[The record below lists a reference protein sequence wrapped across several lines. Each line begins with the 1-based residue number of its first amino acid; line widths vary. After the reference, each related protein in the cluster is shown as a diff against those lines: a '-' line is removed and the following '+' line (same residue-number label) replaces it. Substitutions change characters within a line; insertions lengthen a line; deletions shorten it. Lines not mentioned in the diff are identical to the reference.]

1 MAVSNRESTLEVVSS
16 PSHRYSDLEPA
27 SQTTLY
33 PHDGLHPWNPPAI
46 EPKDISERG
55 QICGI
60 KKTTFW
66 ILVAAAVVILAA
78 AGLGAGLGVGLSQ
91 NSNEGSQDPV
101 TTTIIRSATAAPTPT
116 TTATPT
122 LSETSITASRGTIND
137 ETVILYRDC
146 PSSNNTLYSIEIDT
160 TTYQFRK
167 ECNAHVVHEGQYPNL
182 VRQVAASLNDCMN
195 LCAMYNYLNT
205 TTDTDLDFACS
216 AVCWRNGFEGN
227 DWPGVCF
234 GYPGLDQESEVPG
247 GFLIEPDT
255 LCDSAVW
262 VNTP

>member
-1 MAVSNRESTLEVVSS
+1 MAGSDPSSGLEVVSS
-16 PSHRYSDLEPA
+16 PSNRYSDLEPA
-27 SQTTLY
+27 SQTTLFA
-33 PHDGLHPWNPPAI
+33 HDGLHPWNPPAI

-55 QICGI
+55 RMCGI
-60 KKTTFW
+60 RKTTFW
-66 ILVAAAVVILAA
+66 ILVAAAVVIFAA

-91 NSNEGSQDPV
+91 NSNEASQEPV
-101 TTTIIRSATAAPTPT
+101 TTTITRPATATATATPT
-116 TTATPT
+116 TTPSLPEA
-122 LSETSITASRGTIND
+122 SITASRGTIND
-137 ETVILYRDC
+137 VTVVLYRDC
-146 PSSNNTLYSIEIDT
+146 PSTNITLYSVNFDT

-167 ECNAHVVHEGQYPNL
+167 ACNAHVVREGQYPNL
-182 VRQVAASLNDCMN
+182 VRQVASSLNDCMN

-205 TTDTDLDFACS
+205 TSGTDLDFTCS

-234 GYPGLDQESEVPG
+234 GYPGLDEGVPG
-247 GFLIEPDT
+247 GVLIEADT